1 MFRLTAQRRTLA
13 LGLTALWGTVVAA
26 HWLIAEVTGERSAAW
41 ARSATT
47 AALLGVGTGM
57 ILHTRRALLRELDRS
72 WDIAATAQG
81 VLVRPLPPRVGG
93 LGAAAVQRSADPGAV
108 IGGDVYEVLDTEHG
122 VRALIGDVRGH
133 GLDAVP
139 AAAAVLGCFREAA
152 HEEHQLCGVLR
163 RLDRAFARHLRR
175 RAQEGQHPAGEEF
188 VTLLLLEIRGDGA
201 LRAVNCAHPWP
212 YRVGVG
218 PTRPLSEAEPLPPLG
233 VFPLPDHVPVTHC
246 GRMRPDDALILH
258 TDGVTEA
265 RDDRGRLFPLPE
277 TLTRAARGRPVTAR
291 YLLGSVESAL
301 LHHTGGRPADDTALL
316 VLHNDAHLF
325 ASLPSQPQGPASP
338 VAHPVP

>member
-1 MFRLTAQRRTLA
+1 MPKRRALA
-13 LGLTALWGTVVAA
+13 LVLSALWGATAVAY
-26 HWLIAEVTGERSAAW
+26 WLIAGITGDRSGMGVRMAA
-41 ARSATT
+41 T
-47 AALLGVGTGM
+47 AVFFGVGTGL
-57 ILHTRRALLRELDRS
+57 ILRARRELLRELRDT

-93 LGAAAVQRSADPGAV
+93 LDVAAVQRSADPGAV

-133 GLDAVP
+133 GLAAVP

-152 HEEHQLCGVLR
+152 HEEYELHGVLR

-175 RAQEGQHPAGEEF
+175 RAQEERHHAVEEF
-188 VTLLLLEIRGDGA
+188 VTLLLLEIRADGV

-218 PTRPLSEAEPLPPLG
+218 PTQPLSDAEPLPPLG
-233 VFPLPDHVPVTHC
+233 PFPLPEHIPVTHC
-246 GRMRPDDALILH
+246 GRMRPDDALILY

-265 RDDRGRLFPLPE
+265 RDDRGRLFPLSE
-277 TLTRAARGRPVTAR
+277 TLTGAARGRPHTAR
-291 YLLGSVESAL
+291 YLLHSLESAL
-301 LHHTGGRPADDTALL
+301 LHHTGGSPSDDTALL
-316 VLHNDAHLF
+316 ILHNDARLF
-325 ASLPSQPQGPASP
+325 APLPAAGQASQ
-338 VAHPVP
+338 VAHPIP

>member
-1 MFRLTAQRRTLA
+1 MIRPQPKRRALA
-13 LGLTALWGTVVAA
+13 LVPSVLWGAVAVICWLIVGITGDRSGTGIRTAATALFFGAGAGLV
-26 HWLIAEVTGERSAAW
+26 
-41 ARSATT
+41 
-47 AALLGVGTGM
+47 
-57 ILHTRRALLRELDRS
+57 LHARRALLRELRRT

-93 LGAAAVQRSADPGAV
+93 LDVAAVQRSADPGAV

-133 GLDAVP
+133 GLTAVP

-152 HEEHQLCGVLR
+152 HEEYELHGVLR
-163 RLDRAFARHLRR
+163 RVDRAFARHLRH
-175 RAQEGQHPAGEEF
+175 RAQEGRHPAGEEF
-188 VTLLLLEIRGDGA
+188 VTLLLLEIRGDGV

-233 VFPLPDHVPVTHC
+233 AFPLPEHIPVTHC

-265 RDDRGRLFPLPE
+265 RDDRGRPFPLPE
-277 TLTRAARGRPVTAR
+277 TLTGAARGRPPTAR
-291 YLLGSVESAL
+291 YLLHALDSAL
-301 LHHTGGRPADDTALL
+301 LHHTGGSPSDDTALL
-316 VLHNDAHLF
+316 ILHNDARLF
-325 ASLPSQPQGPASP
+325 APLPVPGQAP
-338 VAHPVP
+338 VAHPIP

>member
-1 MFRLTAQRRTLA
+1 MIRPEPERRAFA
-13 LGLTALWGTVVAA
+13 LVLSVLWGTAAVAY
-26 HWLIAEVTGERSAAW
+26 WLIAGITGEESG
-41 ARSATT
+41 T
-47 AALLGVGTGM
+47 ALRMAVTAVFFGFGTCLV
-57 ILHTRRALLRELDRS
+57 LHARRALLRELGRT

-93 LGAAAVQRSADPGAV
+93 LDVAAVQRSADPGAV

-133 GLDAVP
+133 GLAAVP

-152 HEEHQLCGVLR
+152 HEEYELHGVLR

-175 RAQEGQHPAGEEF
+175 RSREEEHPAVEEF
-188 VTLLLLEIRGDGA
+188 VTLLLLEIRADGV

-218 PTRPLSEAEPLPPLG
+218 PTRPLSDAEPLPPLG
-233 VFPLPDHVPVTHC
+233 PFELPEHIPVTHC
-246 GRMRPDDALILH
+246 GRLRPDDALILH

-265 RDDRGRLFPLPE
+265 RDDRGRHFPLSE
-277 TLTRAARGRPVTAR
+277 TLTGAARGRPLSAR
-291 YLLGSVESAL
+291 YLLHSLESAL
-301 LHHTGGRPADDTALL
+301 LHHTGGSPGDDRALL
-316 VLHNDAHLF
+316 ILHHDARVRVPEQG
-325 ASLPSQPQGPASP
+325 SGRDLPL
-338 VAHPVP
+338 AHPVR